1 LNRFK
6 GSIEAILYARNTGL
20 IYQMDSD
27 DDGAM
32 GEDGEIEEEE
42 GESGEEEEEGEGER
56 EEGESGEEEE
66 EEEGEEEKGEE
77 EGEQSP
83 RRVKKKKGNNKND
96 PFEGMTKA
104 ERQVKVKLENKE
116 RRSTKMP
123 KKVKMK
129 MIKKTTSKKHETH

>member
-1 LNRFK
+1 
-6 GSIEAILYARNTGL
+6 LYARNTGL

-27 DDGAM
+27 DAGALA
-32 GEDGEIEEEE
+32 EQ
-42 GESGEEEEEGEGER
+42 GER
-56 EEGESGEEEE
+56 EAEA
-66 EEEGEEEKGEE
+66 EE

-83 RRVKKKKGNNKND
+83 RRIKKKKGNNKND

>member
-1 LNRFK
+1 
-6 GSIEAILYARNTGL
+6 
-20 IYQMDSD
+20 MDSD

-42 GESGEEEEEGEGER
+42 GESGEEDEDEEEGEGE
-56 EEGESGEEEE
+56 SGDED
-66 EEEGEEEKGEE
+66 EEEGEGEGGE

>member
-1 LNRFK
+1 M
-6 GSIEAILYARNTGL
+6 YARNTGL

-32 GEDGEIEEEE
+32 
-42 GESGEEEEEGEGER
+42 EEEGEGE
-56 EEGESGEEEE
+56 SDEEE
-66 EEEGEEEKGEE
+66 EE

-83 RRVKKKKGNNKND
+83 RRIKKKKGNNKND

>member
-42 GESGEEEEEGEGER
+42 GESGEEEEEEEGEGE
-56 EEGESGEEEE
+56 G
-66 EEEGEEEKGEE
+66 E

>member
-1 LNRFK
+1 
-6 GSIEAILYARNTGL
+6 
-20 IYQMDSD
+20 
-27 DDGAM
+27 M
-32 GEDGEIEEEE
+32 GEEGEIEEEE
-42 GESGEEEEEGEGER
+42 GESGEEEEEEGEE
-56 EEGESGEEEE
+56 EEGESGEVEED
-66 EEEGEEEKGEE
+66 GEEE